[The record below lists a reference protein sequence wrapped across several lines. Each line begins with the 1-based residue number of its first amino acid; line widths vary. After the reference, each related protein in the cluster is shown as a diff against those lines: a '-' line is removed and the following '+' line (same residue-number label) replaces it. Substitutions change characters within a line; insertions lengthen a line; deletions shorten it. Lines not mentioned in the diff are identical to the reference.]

1 MKHYF
6 EAYLVSFSKN
16 YRNSVFYNFFCTV
29 KALTVSDLSRRCAFR
44 VVIANYRASFLISQA
59 VNILRTAPYVCTM
72 LIESCVAAPAT
83 PNGKPAMPGSQSASA
98 FYQPNRQQHTQPM
111 MQRHPSLESQYSA
124 MHQQFVPSQSH
135 QIEDIVSVSTL
146 SIDKTKS
153 ETVLPLEKRSSSEAM
168 ACGRP
173 FEVNPAVVSAQIK
186 ERAKK
191 KKLMVAGS
199 VSHEELPEKRVDHF
213 NTSPREGQTSMG
225 EPKCSD
231 KVDIAAITAQDSAMG
246 VKKKKSVSGISF
258 LGGLQAKREEQVDT
272 ITNDVETSKGDHQL
286 PGANALDQQSASWG
300 ETLAGNNISQ
310 GIPQGEH
317 PLLDEKS
324 TLLDFPEPKTT
335 QSEDSN
341 VVGFF
346 RKIQSFLF
354 SPSSFKPK
362 RSDESESSC
371 CESDF
376 DSEFSEMTSGSF
388 NPGEIEAMREELENL
403 LLSSSPTPDS
413 FQEPIGAVGSE
424 DKPLIEFEIA
434 EMEGLEKGKKDDN
447 EIHSE
452 ANLKRNLG
460 DTNNSD
466 KLEPSNVNS
475 EASGIKKW
483 NNDGANTYAEE
494 IDNEKQEKASEGS
507 ECQFDGGKG
516 EVESFPVEAGD
527 DSHEGGKDPDN
538 NESSMYTTTSVV
550 KVQKETTV

>member
-1 MKHYF
+1 MKLIP
-6 EAYLVSFSKN
+6 YLFQRIIN
-16 YRNSVFYNFFCTV
+16 RNSVFYNCFRTI
-29 KALTVSDLSRRCAFR
+29 KATTVSDLSRRCAFR
-44 VVIANYRASFLISQA
+44 VVIANYRASFLLPQA

-153 ETVLPLEKRSSSEAM
+153 ETVLPLEKHSSNEAM

-173 FEVNPAVVSAQIK
+173 FEVNPAFVSAQIK

-199 VSHEELPEKRVDHF
+199 VSHEELPEKRVNHV
-213 NTSPREGQTSMG
+213 NTLPREGQTSMG
-225 EPKCSD
+225 EPKYSG
-231 KVDIAAITAQDSAMG
+231 KVDIATIAAQDSAMG
-246 VKKKKSVSGISF
+246 VKKKKSLSGISF
-258 LGGLQAKREEQVDT
+258 LGGLQVKREEQVDT
-272 ITNDVETSKGDHQL
+272 ITNDVETSKGDHQFL
-286 PGANALDQQSASWG
+286 GANVLDQQSASWG
-300 ETLAGNNISQ
+300 ETQAGNNISQ

-317 PLLDEKS
+317 PLIDEKS
-324 TLLDFPEPKTT
+324 TLLDFQEPKTT

-354 SPSSFKPK
+354 SPSPFKPK

-413 FQEPIGAVGSE
+413 FEEPIGAVGPE
-424 DKPLIEFEIA
+424 DKPLIEFEIG
-434 EMEGLEKGKKDDN
+434 EIEGLGKGKKDDN

-460 DTNNSD
+460 DTNDSD
-466 KLEPSNVNS
+466 KLETSNVHS

-483 NNDGANTYAEE
+483 NNDGANTYGED
-494 IDNEKQEKASEGS
+494 IDGGKQEKAVEGS
-507 ECQFDGGKG
+507 ECQFNGGKG
-516 EVESFPVEAGD
+516 EVDSSTMDAGD
-527 DSHEGGKDPDN
+527 DSHGKDPDN
-538 NESSMYTTTSVV
+538 NESSIYTTTSVV